1 MADGDTGLEK
11 LVLTRLLRLNATLQ
25 GVVTGTVV
33 GLGVFI
39 ATNWL
44 LLKGGEVV
52 GPHLS
57 LLGQFFIG
65 YRVKSFGKLYRI
77 CVWLRTR
84 FCRRILRRQNI
95 QLDCSRQ
102 RRKTLRPSTTQ
113 TALKIIESPSS
124 QTSRF
129 KDRWR
134 DRFQFCFYYRYQCV
148 QAVLTPTTKEQQVLP
163 LPMSLDFL
171 YYFFDPFRL
180 TVKYGLLGLAPL

>member
-1 MADGDTGLEK
+1 MQNLCTNVPSIYCCGNSLNVSEEVPPPMADGDTGLEK

-65 YRVKSFGKLYRI
+65 YRVSFLGSFIGFAYGFVLGFVVGYFVARI
-77 CVWLRTR
+77 YNWIVAAREDKRLDHSRLR
-84 FCRRILRRQNI
+84 
-95 QLDCSRQ
+95 
-102 RRKTLRPSTTQ
+102 
-113 TALKIIESPSS
+113 
-124 QTSRF
+124 
-129 KDRWR
+129 
-134 DRFQFCFYYRYQCV
+134 
-148 QAVLTPTTKEQQVLP
+148 LP
-163 LPMSLDFL
+163 
-171 YYFFDPFRL
+171 
-180 TVKYGLLGLAPL
+180 

>member
-65 YRVKSFGKLYRI
+65 YQVSFLGSFVGFAYGFVLGFVVGYFVARI
-77 CVWLRTR
+77 YNWIVAAREEKR
-84 FCRRILRRQNI
+84 FDHPRP
-95 QLDCSRQ
+95 
-102 RRKTLRPSTTQ
+102 TLP
-113 TALKIIESPSS
+113 
-124 QTSRF
+124 
-129 KDRWR
+129 
-134 DRFQFCFYYRYQCV
+134 
-148 QAVLTPTTKEQQVLP
+148 
-163 LPMSLDFL
+163 
-171 YYFFDPFRL
+171 
-180 TVKYGLLGLAPL
+180 

>member
-25 GVVTGTVV
+25 GVVTGMLV

-65 YRVKSFGKLYRI
+65 YQVSFLGSFIGFAYGFVLGFVVGYFVARI
-77 CVWLRTR
+77 YNWIVAAREEKR
-84 FCRRILRRQNI
+84 F
-95 QLDCSRQ
+95 DHP
-102 RRKTLRPSTTQ
+102 RP
-113 TALKIIESPSS
+113 
-124 QTSRF
+124 R
-129 KDRWR
+129 
-134 DRFQFCFYYRYQCV
+134 
-148 QAVLTPTTKEQQVLP
+148 LP
-163 LPMSLDFL
+163 
-171 YYFFDPFRL
+171 
-180 TVKYGLLGLAPL
+180 